1 MPKSEL
7 LKERI
12 MEIKYFYLLIAMAG
26 VIGVL
31 SVISYEIRNWWSD
44 KDD

>member
-1 MPKSEL
+1 MIEV
-7 LKERI
+7 
-12 MEIKYFYLLIAMAG
+12 KYWYLALAIIG

-44 KDD
+44 SDDEKN

>member
-1 MPKSEL
+1 LEV
-7 LKERI
+7 
-12 MEIKYFYLLIAMAG
+12 KYWYLALAIIG

-44 KDD
+44 SDDEKNKDQTK